1 MSQIFLGNKNTW
13 VCCKMKVLQQ
23 TRFRWFGSGFSNIV
37 SISERKMDKIFEL
50 KHDKAD
56 REASHDLA
64 VENFSVL
71 FATQLF
77 PWNNGFQAFFFAASS
92 TSF

>member
-1 MSQIFLGNKNTW
+1 
-13 VCCKMKVLQQ
+13 MKVLRQ
-23 TRFRWFGSGFSNIV
+23 TPFRWFGSGFSNIV
-37 SISERKMDKIFEL
+37 SISERKMDRIFKL
-50 KHDKAD
+50 RPDKAD
-56 REASHDLA
+56 REGSHGLA
-64 VENFSVL
+64 VENFLVL

>member
-1 MSQIFLGNKNTW
+1 MGGN
-13 VCCKMKVLQQ
+13 
-23 TRFRWFGSGFSNIV
+23 
-37 SISERKMDKIFEL
+37 FEL
-50 KHDKAD
+50 RHSKAD
-56 REASHDLA
+56 RECSRGLA
-64 VENFSVL
+64 VENFLVL